1 MKKEPVIILSPIRIL
16 KELNNQEL
24 RIQSSDY
31 ENMVTI
37 VQKRKVSYISLI
49 NDPEHVIMRETL
61 LGSVQITKDIFDKI
75 MKEYENKESDYI
87 YVEYFNGI
95 RLLLSEMKIP
105 YVLLFPPKEFIQEY
119 NDSIP
124 RDLPVNIFAYNNR
137 WAYREITKK
146 EEKEFEEETFA
157 CKMRLG
163 ESYLPCCYSPHHI
176 TIQTMEQ
183 IRSIF
188 LYTLNDSKLFEEYE

>member
-1 MKKEPVIILSPIRIL
+1 MKREPVIIVSPIRIL
-16 KELNNQEL
+16 SELNNQEL
-24 RIQSSDY
+24 RIYTSDY
-31 ENMVTI
+31 ENMVKT
-37 VQKRKVSYISLI
+37 VQRRKVVYISL
-49 NDPEHVIMRETL
+49 NKDLVTEIMVNTL
-61 LGSVQITKDIFDKI
+61 SGSVQITKDTFDKI
-75 MKEYENKESDYI
+75 MKEYESKESDYI

-105 YVLLFPPKEFIQEY
+105 YVLLFPPTGLIEEY
-119 NDSIP
+119 NETVP
-124 RDLPVNIFAYNNR
+124 KDLSYNVYSYTRR
-137 WAYREITKK
+137 WVYSEITEK

-163 ESYLPCCYSPHHI
+163 ENYLSGCYTPYHI

-188 LYTLNDSKLFEEYE
+188 LFTLNESNQFEEYK